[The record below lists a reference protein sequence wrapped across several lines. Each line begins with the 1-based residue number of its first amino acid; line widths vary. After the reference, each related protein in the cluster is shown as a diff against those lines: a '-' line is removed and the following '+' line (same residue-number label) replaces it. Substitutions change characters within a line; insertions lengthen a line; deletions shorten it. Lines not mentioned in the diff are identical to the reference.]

1 MLNCGVSTTT
11 AGVILGGTSTMPI
24 ELNAEN
30 AVGDGIGAILNSA
43 MLNKQILAGGAGTE
57 TETTP
62 GTVLHDHL
70 RSASML
76 KGQFY

>member
-24 ELNAEN
+24 ELGAEN

-43 MLNKQILAGGAGTE
+43 MLNK
-57 TETTP
+57 
-62 GTVLHDHL
+62 
-70 RSASML
+70 
-76 KGQFY
+76 